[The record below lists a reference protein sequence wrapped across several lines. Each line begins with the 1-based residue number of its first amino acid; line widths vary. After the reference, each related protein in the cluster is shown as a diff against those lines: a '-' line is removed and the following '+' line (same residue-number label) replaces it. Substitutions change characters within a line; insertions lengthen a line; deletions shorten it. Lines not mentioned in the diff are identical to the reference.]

1 MANDSKASSFKKRAH
16 SNHPTENFYDSQNPG
31 SPPNSAFSIA
41 MDLQNQNVVFEN
53 KKFIQVAPLKSQKS
67 KKNLAHK
74 SENVSPLK
82 R

>member
-1 MANDSKASSFKKRAH
+1 MNDSKVSSFKKRAN
-16 SNHPTENFYDSQNPG
+16 SNHPTENHDDPWNPG
-31 SPPNSAFSIA
+31 SPPNSAYSIA

-67 KKNLAHK
+67 KKNLIQK
-74 SENVSPLK
+74 SETLSPLK